1 MDARNPLMS
10 EFEKERL
17 DKLLVRRGI
26 VQSRPRAE
34 RLITDFGV
42 RINGGDVVTKP
53 SKPVPVNATLEP
65 LGQDMPWVG
74 RGAYKLLAA
83 VEAWPHLKQRFC
95 GADVLDVGASTGGF
109 TEVALSLGASRVCA
123 VDAGTNQL
131 HEKLRKHP
139 AVWSL
144 EQCRVQELSP
154 TKLVQRWGKKAD
166 LFVVDVSFTSILNVV
181 QAIFH
186 LVRNSGMGV
195 MLIKPQFEVGPKG
208 LSRSGVVRDEKL
220 RKQTI
225 QRVIRT
231 LETHGMNVLEE
242 MPSPVVGGD
251 GNIEHL
257 LCVTCPMANSDIEPQ
272 P

>member
-17 DKLLVRRGI
+17 DKLLVRRGV

-42 RINGGDVVTKP
+42 RINGGEVVTKP
-53 SKPVPVNATLEP
+53 SKPVSVDAFLEP
-65 LGQDMPWVG
+65 LGEDMPWVG

-83 VEAWPHLKQRFC
+83 VESWPHLQKRFC
-95 GADVLDVGASTGGF
+95 GADVLDVGSSTGGF

-139 AVWSL
+139 SVWSI
-144 EQCRVQELSP
+144 EQCKIQELSP
-154 TKLVQRWGKKAD
+154 TQLVHRWGKKAD
-166 LFVVDVSFTSILNVV
+166 LFVVDVSFTSVLNVV
-181 QAIFH
+181 EAISK
-186 LVRNSGMGV
+186 LVVNSGMGV
-195 MLIKPQFEVGPKG
+195 MLIKPQFEVGQKG

-220 RKQTI
+220 RKQTV
-225 QRVIRT
+225 QRVIRAI
-231 LETHGMNVLEE
+231 EE
-242 MPSPVVGGD
+242 YGFHIVEDMPSPVVGGD

-257 LCVTCPMANSDIEPQ
+257 LCVTCPEGNPDIEPQ